1 MSKNTNQNEGNPFS
15 PVSLPE
21 FGIKVSWAMCRNP
34 ACPNFGLHYDG
45 PGFASGKS
53 VSDERY
59 RIGLKSGKFKCQFCG
74 LNFTLKSNQSIRP
87 LGACAIG
94 CFCWAPRGF
103 AGNETSD
110 CLLQSATRGPGPAG
124 GRGMPVD
131 GPADRADWGRIAL
144 LHAAASPCIRFMFN
158 ARHTRAHSPRAWFNP
173 RTLKRRKPSA
183 CLIQPLG
190 ASDSHLRLAYCA

>member
-1 MSKNTNQNEGNPFS
+1 MRTLTVATLAILLIGCSTAMQTYQFEKSRTYSASPDQVWEGVMQYFTANNIQIKTLERESGVVYAEMVYPNQ
-15 PVSLPE
+15 
-21 FGIKVSWAMCRNP
+21 
-34 ACPNFGLHYDG
+34 
-45 PGFASGKS
+45 
-53 VSDERY
+53 
-59 RIGLKSGKFKCQFCG
+59 
-74 LNFTLKSNQSIRP
+74 

-110 CLLQSATRGPGPAG
+110 CLLQSATRGHRPAG

-131 GPADRADWGRIAL
+131 GPAGRADWGRIAL

-158 ARHTRAHSPRAWFNP
+158 ARHTRAHSPRAWSRP